1 MGEGW
6 QEKNGLLTCPCW
18 GGFTDGWGVAYNG
31 KMILITNDD
40 GIQSEGI
47 VKLYEE
53 LKQHY
58 KVVVVAPD
66 RERSA
71 ISRALTLYR
80 PLRVEKVGDDKF
92 SVDGTPTDCVN
103 LAVNSLF
110 KNQIKMVVSGINKG
124 ANMAEDITYSGTVS
138 AAMEGLLLGVPSIA
152 ISLAARENFLFETP
166 AKFANKLVKTILKKG
181 LPYDTLLNVNVP
193 NVAYSELK
201 GIKITRMGKK
211 RYSDTII
218 EKKDPRGK
226 KYYWL
231 GGEEMGYEKLGD
243 SDMEAVFDGYVSIT
257 PIHLDLTNYSA
268 MESLKSSLDLTID

>member
-1 MGEGW
+1 
-6 QEKNGLLTCPCW
+6 
-18 GGFTDGWGVAYNG
+18 
-31 KMILITNDD
+31 MILITNDD

-47 VKLYEE
+47 IKLYEE
-53 LKQHY
+53 LKSYH

-80 PLRVEKVGDDKF
+80 PLRVEKVASDKF

-103 LAVNSLF
+103 LAINCLF
-110 KNQIKMVVSGINKG
+110 KHQIKMVVSGINKG
-124 ANMAEDITYSGTVS
+124 GNMAEDITYSGTVS

-152 ISLAARENFLFETP
+152 ISLAARENFIFETP
-166 AKFANKLVKTILKKG
+166 AKIAANLVKKVLKRG

-193 NVAYSELK
+193 NVPFDDLK
-201 GIKITRMGKK
+201 GVKITRMGKK
-211 RYSDTII
+211 RYSDNII

-231 GGEEMGYEKLGD
+231 GGEEIGYEKLGD
-243 SDMEAVFDGYVSIT
+243 SDMEAVSEGYVSIS

-268 MESLKSSLDLTID
+268 MESLRDVFDFTPD